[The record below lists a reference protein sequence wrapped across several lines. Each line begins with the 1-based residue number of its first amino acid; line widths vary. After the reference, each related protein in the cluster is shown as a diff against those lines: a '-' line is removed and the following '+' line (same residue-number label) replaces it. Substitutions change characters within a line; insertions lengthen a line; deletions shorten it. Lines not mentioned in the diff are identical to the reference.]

1 MTIYIARLCVGADSE
16 ADFQGVTDGLAG
28 SAAPMEREVSALMR
42 ATRAV
47 SSEPEGN

>member
-16 ADFQGVTDGLAG
+16 ADFQGVADGLAA
-28 SAAPMEREVSALMR
+28 SADPMEREVAALR

-47 SSEPEGN
+47 SNEPEGN